1 MRRDIGDHIMW
12 ENDEFKITFK
22 EDAIHGYERIM
33 LTSGEC
39 NYLIPMSFIGEN
51 DKETAYYNCSGFSAL
66 STYSVEKTE
75 DALFIIEK
83 VLLILGNIAA
93 YLITPAKVTLTTDTV
108 FYNQETNEI
117 KIAYVPLPGE
127 GINIRRNLLKF
138 ISQLKADI
146 KDEHVSYLDKI
157 GRIIHYNHFH
167 VNEIIG
173 QIGLLKRE
181 LYSQTN
187 ASS

>member
-1 MRRDIGDHIMW
+1 MW

-51 DKETAYYNCSGFSAL
+51 DKETAYYNC
-66 STYSVEKTE
+66 
-75 DALFIIEK
+75 
-83 VLLILGNIAA
+83 
-93 YLITPAKVTLTTDTV
+93 
-108 FYNQETNEI
+108 NEI